1 MMDRSRVL
9 TLVGITYKTDAS
21 GQYEKDAIGQLVPIE
36 VPRDV
41 FCNITSVS
49 ASEFFEAGR
58 AGIRPE
64 LRATLFAFDYN
75 GEEIAELDGVRYG
88 VYRTYLGKG
97 ETIELYLER
106 KAGV

>member
-1 MMDRSRVL
+1 MDRSRVL
-9 TLVGITYKTDAS
+9 TLISVTYKQDAS
-21 GQYEKDAIGQLVPIE
+21 GRYEQDDLGQLVTNE
-36 VPRDV
+36 ALRDV
-41 FCNITSVS
+41 FCNVTSVS

-64 LRATLFAFDYN
+64 LRATLFAFDYH
-75 GEEIAELDGVRYG
+75 GETVVELEGVRYG

-97 ETIELYLER
+97 ETVELYLER

>member
-1 MMDRSRVL
+1 MDRSRVL
-9 TLVGITYKTDAS
+9 TLIGVTYKRDAS
-21 GQYEKDAIGQLVPIE
+21 GQYEQDALGQLVTDE
-36 VPRDV
+36 ATRDV
-41 FCNITSVS
+41 FCNITGVS

-75 GEEIAELDGVRYG
+75 SETVVELEGVRYG

-97 ETIELYLER
+97 ETVELYLER